1 MLRAIAL
8 LGAAGRAFQA
18 PTLGVAA
25 SLSQRAAAATSAE
38 MTDVALENPTC
49 RDRDYADNA
58 ARYLVDLHEKKAV
71 FDFCGG
77 MMFQLA
83 LSPKLRSHLETVAKG
98 DGKQPVI
105 YDASKPRMAQIPGY
119 SKDASADMVSV
130 FHGREVR
137 QVADAAGGMGMV
149 LQLSHTDDDDPE
161 GWTGEEVDEYAGWL
175 SDRQRRWRDGPIL
188 IEEGFEAF
196 RERFGPE
203 AFTLH
208 HRFYLHV
215 DDADEFWLSAEDGC
229 EGVAQKA
236 RPRERD
242 FGAAARSLFR

>member
-1 MLRAIAL
+1 MDGNIA
-8 LGAAGRAFQA
+8 Q
-18 PTLGVAA
+18 
-25 SLSQRAAAATSAE
+25 
-38 MTDVALENPTC
+38 
-49 RDRDYADNA
+49 
-58 ARYLVDLHEKKAV
+58 YLVDLHDSKAT

-105 YDASKPRMAQIPGY
+105 YDASKPRMSQIPSY

-161 GWTGEEVDEYAGWL
+161 GWTAKERAVYDGWGHDAGRKWGL
-175 SDRQRRWRDGPIL
+175 AL
-188 IEEGFEAF
+188 EAPAF
-196 RERFGPE
+196 VERFGKG
-203 AFTLH
+203 AVTLQ
-208 HRFYLHV
+208 HRCYLHL
-215 DDADEFWLSAEDGC
+215 DGQDRMWLSAEDGC
-229 EGVAQKA
+229 EGVLATSPQ
-236 RPRERD
+236 RRQPF
-242 FGAAARSLFR
+242 FGLF

>member
-1 MLRAIAL
+1 MPSSVDLYDTAVRDSHYKGNIA
-8 LGAAGRAFQA
+8 Q
-18 PTLGVAA
+18 
-25 SLSQRAAAATSAE
+25 
-38 MTDVALENPTC
+38 
-49 RDRDYADNA
+49 
-58 ARYLVDLHEKKAV
+58 YLVDLHDSKAT

-105 YDASKPRMAQIPGY
+105 YDASKPRMSQIPGY

-161 GWTGEEVDEYAGWL
+161 GWTQEEIGEY
-175 SDRQRRWRDGPIL
+175 DG
-188 IEEGFEAF
+188 
-196 RERFGPE
+196 
-203 AFTLH
+203 
-208 HRFYLHV
+208 
-215 DDADEFWLSAEDGC
+215 
-229 EGVAQKA
+229 
-236 RPRERD
+236 
-242 FGAAARSLFR
+242 